1 MSIPQDSDLQSSE
14 LSSSF
19 RNAMRRLAATVS
31 IVTCAD
37 EDEWHGMTATAVTSV
52 CIDPPAILVCVN
64 RAAHFYRCLSSSK
77 SFCVN
82 LLGSAHVQIAQGF
95 GGKLRGVER
104 FDRGNWSLACRL
116 PFLVDASA
124 NLFCQTESLTHF
136 GTHCIFIGRVKEAR
150 HSEGAAPLVYHN
162 GRYVTTSRLAVHD
175 AASVSKK
182 ERFHE

>member
-82 LLGSAHVQIAQGF
+82 LLGSAHVQIAQRF

-124 NLFCQTESLTHF
+124 NCSARPNRSRISEPTASSSAGLRKRDIRRARLPS
-136 GTHCIFIGRVKEAR
+136 FITT
-150 HSEGAAPLVYHN
+150 GAM
-162 GRYVTTSRLAVHD
+162 
-175 AASVSKK
+175 
-182 ERFHE
+182 